1 LEFERRKE
9 TKMCAFADKFIAE
22 YDSSVLSRLEDVSR
36 ITFGQLGA
44 FLQLAL
50 FMAWSLVISNNH
62 KPPINFPADCLVG
75 KYALPVV

>member
-1 LEFERRKE
+1 
-9 TKMCAFADKFIAE
+9 MCAFADKFIAE

-50 FMAWSLVISNNH
+50 FMAWSHVISNNH